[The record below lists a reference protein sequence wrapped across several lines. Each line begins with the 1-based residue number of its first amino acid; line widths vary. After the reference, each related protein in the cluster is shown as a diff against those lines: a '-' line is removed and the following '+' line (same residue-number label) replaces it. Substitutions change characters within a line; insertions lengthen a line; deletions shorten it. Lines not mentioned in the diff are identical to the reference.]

1 MSRVRAYP
9 KSHAAWNDLRNYSR
23 FEYVALE
30 DIERV
35 KVYAEEHG
43 VVPLLK

>member
-1 MSRVRAYP
+1 MQFP
-9 KSHAAWNDLRNYSR
+9 KSHKAWNDLRNYSR

-30 DIERV
+30 EIDRV
-35 KVYAEEHG
+35 KEYAEEHE